1 MAMKSQ
7 TFNSESN
14 YIFYKKVLTLIIP
27 MALQNL
33 INVGVTAADVI
44 MLGRLG
50 ETAISGASL
59 AGQVQF
65 VMTLLY
71 FGLTSGA
78 CVLASQYWGKGDIRT
93 IERILGISLKISVL
107 IGLIFTIITL
117 SIPEYVMR
125 IFSSEQAVID
135 QGVDYLRIAAFSYI
149 FIAIT
154 ITYLNIIRSIE
165 RVIIST
171 VVYLISLFFNVILN
185 SILIFGMFGFPAMG
199 IKGAALATLM
209 ARILEFIIVMVYAK
223 KFNHV
228 LNLKIKDL
236 FHQEK
241 WLFKDFMTYSLPVV
255 TNELLWGVGT
265 STYAAIIGHLGQS
278 AVAANSVAQVT
289 RQFATVVSFG
299 IANAAAILV
308 GKAIGEMN
316 EELAKLYAGKLL
328 KMSAVIGFAAA
339 MIVLCISPAA
349 RTYLSLG
356 ETANTYLKY
365 MMYVMSYFTFA
376 QSINSTA
383 IVGIFRGGGDI
394 KIGLYL
400 DAVSMWCFSILFGF
414 IAAFV
419 IKLPVIWVYVILM
432 SDEIIKL
439 PFSIWRFKSYKW
451 IKNVTR

>member
-1 MAMKSQ
+1 MKSLE
-7 TFNSESN
+7 FNRESN
-14 YIFYKKVLTLIIP
+14 SVFYKKVLKLVLP

-65 VMTLLY
+65 VMTLMY

-78 CVLASQYWGKGDIRT
+78 CVLASQYWGKSDTRT
-93 IERILGISLKISVL
+93 IEKILGISLKISL
-107 IGLIFTIITL
+107 AIGFLFTIITL
-117 SIPEYVMR
+117 SIPQYVMR
-125 IFSSEQAVID
+125 IFSSEPDVIE
-135 QGVDYLRIAAFSYI
+135 QGVHYLRIAGFSYI

-171 VVYLISLFFNVILN
+171 VVYLISLVFNVIFN

-209 ARILEFIIVMVYAK
+209 ARILEFIIVMIYAK
-223 KFNHV
+223 KFNNV
-228 LNLKIKDL
+228 VSLKFKDM

-241 WLFKDFMTYSLPVV
+241 WLIKDFMTYSLPVL

-278 AVAANSVAQVT
+278 AVAANSIAQVT

-308 GKAIGEMN
+308 GKAIGEKR

-328 KMSAVIGFAAA
+328 KLSIIIGIIAAI
-339 MIVLCISPAA
+339 IVLCISPAA
-349 RTYLSLG
+349 RTYLNLG
-356 ETANTYLKY
+356 ETANDYLKY

-376 QSINSTA
+376 QSINGTA
-383 IVGIFRGGGDI
+383 IVGIFRGGGDT

-400 DAVSMWCFSILFGF
+400 DAISMWCVSILFGF
-414 IAAFV
+414 IAAFI
-419 IKLPVIWVYVILM
+419 IKLPVVWVYAILM

-439 PFSIWRFKSYKW
+439 PFSIWRYKTYKW

>member
-1 MAMKSQ
+1 MESLE
-7 TFNSESN
+7 FNRESN
-14 YIFYKKVLTLIIP
+14 FIFYKKVLTLVLP

-65 VMTLLY
+65 VMTLIY

-78 CVLASQYWGKGDIRT
+78 CVLASQYWGKGDTRT
-93 IERILGISLKISVL
+93 IEKILGISLKISL
-107 IGLIFTIITL
+107 AIGLIFTIIAL
-117 SIPEYVMR
+117 SIPQYVMR
-125 IFSSEQAVID
+125 IFSSEQAVIE
-135 QGVDYLRIAAFSYI
+135 QGVYYLRIVGFSYI

-165 RVIIST
+165 RVIVST
-171 VVYLISLFFNVILN
+171 VVYLISLVVNVALN

-199 IKGAALATLM
+199 IKGAALATLI
-209 ARILEFIIVMVYAK
+209 ARILEFIIVMIYAK

-228 LNLKIKDL
+228 LSLKVKDF

-241 WLFKDFMTYSLPVV
+241 WLMKDFMTYSLPVV
-255 TNELLWGVGT
+255 TNELLWGLGT

-289 RQFATVVSFG
+289 RQFATVAAFG
-299 IANAAAILV
+299 VANAAAILV
-308 GKAIGEMN
+308 GKAIGEKK
-316 EELAKLYAGKLL
+316 EELARLYAGKLL
-328 KMSAVIGFAAA
+328 KLSIIIGFIAAI
-339 MIVLCISPAA
+339 IVLCISPFA
-349 RTYLSLG
+349 RTYLNLG
-356 ETANTYLKY
+356 ETANGYLKY
-365 MMYVMSYFTFA
+365 MMYVISYFTFA

-383 IVGIFRGGGDI
+383 IVGIFRGGGDT

-400 DAVSMWCFSILFGF
+400 DVISMWCFSILFGF

-419 IKLPVIWVYVILM
+419 FKLPVVWVYVILM
-432 SDEIIKL
+432 SDEVIKL
-439 PFSIWRFKSYKW
+439 PFSIWRFKTYKW
-451 IKNVTR
+451 IKNITR